1 VPGRALLCGAMTW
14 VWTALIVVGVGMIA
28 VALWPS
34 RRGRAT
40 REEDDEA
47 DRPAES

>member
-1 VPGRALLCGAMTW
+1 VPGWALLCGAMTW
-14 VWTALIVVGVGMIA
+14 VWTALIVVGVVMIA

-34 RRGRAT
+34 RRSRAT
-40 REEDDEA
+40 RHEDDEA